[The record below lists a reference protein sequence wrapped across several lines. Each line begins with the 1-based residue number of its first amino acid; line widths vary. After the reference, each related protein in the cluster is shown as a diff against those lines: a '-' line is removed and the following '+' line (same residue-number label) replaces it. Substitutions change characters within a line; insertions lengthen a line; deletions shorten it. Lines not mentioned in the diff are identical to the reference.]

1 MTSHPRGAQIPLILH
16 PFGHATPLG
25 WPVNL
30 PSSTL
35 GTCVWPTDCLHNVRR
50 AACGDVSRF
59 SCYPPCRAYDSF
71 VCLPLPARR
80 CIDGIWTMCI
90 SLMCSNFAHPAC
102 ILPACSAPPYIVAGG
117 RKARPGTEVLKSRGG
132 PARGSDEPSFQRVF
146 VLNHPIS
153 DTCL

>member
-1 MTSHPRGAQIPLILH
+1 MLKFRSVSIHFAMPPPRVASP
-16 PFGHATPLG
+16 
-25 WPVNL
+25 
-30 PSSTL
+30 PSIFHMVDIT
-35 GTCVWPTDCLHNVRR
+35 GCVWPTDCLHNVRR

-153 DTCL
+153 DSCL